1 MSTYKDKDPATD
13 LLLDFIAGGVAG
25 NQSGE
30 SGGNYGAYFGH
41 VHSKVD
47 FSSMTLSEVYAFQA
61 RMLQDDSRSTA
72 LGRYQ
77 FLRGTLQ
84 GLQVA
89 HKLSGDTKLTNELQD
104 RFGVSLM
111 VRRGFSRWW
120 LEQISDEDLA
130 NGLSMEWASLPD
142 PQNGGKSHYDNDSA
156 GNHASTDLGTFL
168 AVIKHAAELRTSK
181 PTPQPPDPPPE
192 PTPTPPP
199 KPLPDPAPTDEIVV
213 GDRGKM
219 VQQVQL
225 NLDVVVD
232 GVYGKTTAGAVAAFQ
247 KENKIKVTGTV
258 NKRTWNKLFQWPVT

>member
-1 MSTYKDKDPATD
+1 MSTYKGKDPATD
-13 LLLDFIAGGVAG
+13 LLLDFIAGGVPG

-47 FSSMTLSEVYAFQA
+47 FSTMTLNEVYAFQA

-89 HKLSGDTKLTNELQD
+89 HKLPGDTKLTNELQD

-111 VRRGFSRWW
+111 VGRGFSRWW
-120 LEQISDEDLA
+120 REQISDEDLA
-130 NGLSMEWASLPD
+130 NGFSMEWASLPD

-156 GNHASTDLGTFL
+156 GNHASTSL
-168 AVIKHAAELRTSK
+168 ANFMAAIAKAKTLRTHQ
-181 PTPQPPDPPPE
+181 PTPPPE
-192 PTPTPPP
+192 PPPIP
-199 KPLPDPAPTDEIVV
+199 PLPPRPPEPSGDDEIKL
-213 GDRGKM
+213 GDRGT
-219 VQQVQL
+219 QIRLIQL
-225 NLDVVVD
+225 MLDVVDD
-232 GVYGKTTAGAVAAFQ
+232 GVYGQITVDAVKQFQ
-247 KENKIKVTGTV
+247 KDNKIKQTGTV
-258 NKRTWNKLFQWPVT
+258 NKRTWQKIFAWQQ

>member
-1 MSTYKDKDPATD
+1 MSTYKVKDPCTD
-13 LLLDFIAGGVAG
+13 LLLDFIAGGVPG
-25 NQSGE
+25 NLGGE
-30 SGGNYGAYFGH
+30 SGGNYSAYFGH

-47 FSSMTLSEVYAFQA
+47 FSSMTLNEVYDFQA

-89 HKLSGDTKLTNELQD
+89 HKLPGNTKLTNELQD

-120 LEQISDEDLA
+120 LEQISDDDLA
-130 NGLSMEWASLPD
+130 NGFSMEWASLPD

-156 GNHASTDLGTFL
+156 GNHASTSLATFM
-168 AVIKHAAELRTSK
+168 AAIAKAKTLRTQQ
-181 PTPQPPDPPPE
+181 PTPTPE

-232 GVYGKTTAGAVAAFQ
+232 GVYGKTTSDAVAAFQ

-258 NKRTWNKLFQWPVT
+258 NKRTWNKLFQWPAT

>member
-1 MSTYKDKDPATD
+1 MSTYKVKDPCTD
-13 LLLDFIAGGVAG
+13 LLLDFIAGGVPG

-41 VHSKVD
+41 VRSKVD
-47 FSSMTLSEVYAFQA
+47 FSSMTLNDVYAFQA

-89 HKLSGDTKLTNELQD
+89 HKLPGDTKLTNELQD

-120 LEQISDEDLA
+120 LERITDEDLA
-130 NGLSMEWASLPD
+130 NGFSMEWASLPD
-142 PQNGGKSHYDNDSA
+142 PKNGGKSHYDGDSA
-156 GNHASTDLGTFL
+156 GNHASTSL
-168 AVIKHAAELRTSK
+168 ANFMAIIAKAKTLRIQQ
-181 PTPQPPDPPPE
+181 PTPPPE
-192 PTPTPPP
+192 PPPP
-199 KPLPDPAPTDEIVV
+199 PPPPPIPPIAPAADEIVV

-232 GVYGKTTAGAVAAFQ
+232 GVYGRATADAVAAFQ

>member
-1 MSTYKDKDPATD
+1 MSTYRGKDPATD
-13 LLLDFIAGGVAG
+13 LLLDFIAGGVPG
-25 NQSGE
+25 NLEGE
-30 SGGNYGAYFGH
+30 AGGNYGAYFGH

-47 FSSMTLSEVYAFQA
+47 FSSMTLNEVYDFQA

-89 HKLSGDTKLTNELQD
+89 HKLPGNTKLTNELQD

-120 LEQISDEDLA
+120 LEQISDDDLA
-130 NGLSMEWASLPD
+130 NGFSMEWASLPD

-156 GNHASTDLGTFL
+156 GNHASTSLANFM
-168 AVIKHAAELRTSK
+168 AVIAKAKTLRTQQ
-181 PTPQPPDPPPE
+181 PTPTPE

-199 KPLPDPAPTDEIVV
+199 KPLPDPVPTDEIVV

-225 NLDVVVD
+225 NLDVIVD
-232 GVYGKTTAGAVAAFQ
+232 GVYGKTTSDAVAAFQ
-247 KENKIKVTGTV
+247 KENKIKVTGAV
-258 NKRTWNKLFQWPVT
+258 NKRTWNKLFQWPAT